1 MPVACTET
9 GLPFHVP
16 VKPRQLR
23 TAFTCRAFSRKFSA
37 THLARSGSPGSTTA
51 SAKSQGFA

>member
-1 MPVACTET
+1 MPVACTDT

-23 TAFTCRAFSRKFSA
+23 TALTCRASLRKVSA
-37 THLARSGSPGSTTA
+37 IHLLRSGSPGSSTA
-51 SAKSQGFA
+51 SA

>member
-9 GLPFHVP
+9 GLPFQWP

-23 TAFTCRAFSRKFSA
+23 TEFTCLASVKKVSA
-37 THLARSGSPGSTTA
+37 IHLARSGSPGSSTA
-51 SAKSQGFA
+51 SA